1 MLEIMSEIAL
11 LLEKSREY
19 ERRLKLIDAAYQQL
33 VDEGH
38 LRQFECNAAK
48 KELRTLS
55 AADVAVLID
64 HVTSNY

>member
-1 MLEIMSEIAL
+1 MS
-11 LLEKSREY
+11 EY

-48 KELRTLS
+48 KEPRTLS

>member
-1 MLEIMSEIAL
+1 MS
-11 LLEKSREY
+11 EY

-55 AADVAVLID
+55 AADVAVEYKT
-64 HVTSNY
+64 HVTGDY